1 MSAHEDIGAAIR
13 ATADEVSAPTDLRH
27 RVDEQYEQAA
37 GRRRRRTRVWLPAGA
52 LAGAAVAVLVVV
64 LASSSPSAA
73 PPAATLA
80 LKDPTTGAPVIAS
93 DPRFMD
99 QGVGGVQFP
108 NYDWAKATH
117 PRWPAVGVRTG
128 TVGGRRAVAVTYRRG
143 TSSVGYAIVD
153 GHALP
158 WPEGTRGTTANG
170 TPVFVSRYDDATVV
184 TWRRGGH
191 TCVLASRTVPAS
203 KLLAFVDWQV

>member
-1 MSAHEDIGAAIR
+1 MISDEDIGAAIR
-13 ATADEVSAPTDLRH
+13 ATAEQVSAPTDLRM
-27 RVDEQYEQAA
+27 RVDQQHEKAAA
-37 GRRRRRTRVWLPAGA
+37 GRRRRLWAPLGAVAG
-52 LAGAAVAVLVVV
+52 LAAAAVLVVV
-64 LASSSPSAA
+64 LATGSDPAA

-80 LKDPTTGAPVIAS
+80 LRGPAASAPVIAS

-99 QGVGGVQFP
+99 QGVGGVPFP
-108 NYDWAKATH
+108 NYGWAKAAH

-128 TVGGRRAVAVTYRRG
+128 TVNGRRAVAVTYRRG

-153 GHALP
+153 GGALP
-158 WPEGTRGTTANG
+158 WPEGKPGRTANG
-170 TPVFVSRYDDATVV
+170 TPVFVSRYEDATVV